1 MKHARHARH
10 ARTTTA
16 TAATA
21 QALQRRRRALIAFA
35 GTALLAIAA
44 TVQVST
50 ARAQVT
56 DDMSLQQKLQAC
68 RSGNTYQSRESC
80 IAEARAVNAAR
91 AQGQIQTYG
100 NHAANALAR
109 CNIYRDEEGVLACR
123 ARVMGLGEVSGS
135 VAGGGLLR
143 EYDYL
148 VPADPARTPGA
159 GQDTA
164 QAAPQQ
170 QAMGAGAA
178 LQARPPE
185 PYKPLQPILQTSPA
199 FPMY

>member
-1 MKHARHARH
+1 MKHAR
-10 ARTTTA
+10 TTA

-21 QALQRRRRALIAFA
+21 TRALQRRRSLIAFA

-68 RSGNTYQSRESC
+68 RSGNTFQSRESC
-80 IAEARAVNAAR
+80 IAEARAVHAAR
-91 AQGQIQTYG
+91 AQGRIQTYG
-100 NHAANALAR
+100 DHAANALAR
-109 CNIYRDEEGVLACR
+109 CNIYRDQEGVLACR

-135 VAGGGLLR
+135 VAAGGLLR
-143 EYDYL
+143 EYGYL
-148 VPADPARTPGA
+148 VPADQARSPDA
-159 GQDTA
+159 GQDMA
-164 QAAPQQ
+164 QTAPQQ
-170 QAMGAGAA
+170 QTMGAGASV
-178 LQARPPE
+178 QARPPE

-199 FPMY
+199 FPMH